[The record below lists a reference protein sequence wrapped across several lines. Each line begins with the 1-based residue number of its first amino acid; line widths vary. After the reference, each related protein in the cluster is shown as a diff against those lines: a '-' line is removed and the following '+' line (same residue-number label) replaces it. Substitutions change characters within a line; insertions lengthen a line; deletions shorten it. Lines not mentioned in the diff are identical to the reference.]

1 MKARLFR
8 LPSGQ
13 LQIFVDEGSFEEAQT
28 FTRTVLAQ
36 LQAKGIPAELV
47 GKIEQHRD
55 DVTHVHVQHDVS
67 QKQ

>member
-8 LPSGQ
+8 LPEGQ
-13 LQIFVDEGSFEEAQT
+13 IQIFVDEGSFEEAQA
-28 FTRTVLAQ
+28 FTSTLIAQ
-36 LQAKGIPAELV
+36 LQAQDIPVELV

>member
-8 LPSGQ
+8 LPEGQ
-13 LQIFVDEGSFEEAQT
+13 IQIFVDEGSFEEAQA
-28 FTRTVLAQ
+28 FTSTLIAQ
-36 LQAKGIPAELV
+36 LQAQGIPAELV

-55 DVTHVHVQHDVS
+55 DVQHVHVQHDVS